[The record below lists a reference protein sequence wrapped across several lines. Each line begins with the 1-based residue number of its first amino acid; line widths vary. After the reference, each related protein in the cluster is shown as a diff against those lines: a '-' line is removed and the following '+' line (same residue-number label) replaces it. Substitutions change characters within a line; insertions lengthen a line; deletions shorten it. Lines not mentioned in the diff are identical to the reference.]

1 MIPNNQLF
9 KSYKNLHRLSNDT
22 KQLNVQIIPKPS
34 QVLNDTKQS
43 IVQIIP
49 KPSQALNDTKQSIVQ
64 IIPKPLQASNDFKQK
79 LVIFG
84 NIKPYISL
92 QSRQTYRLCTLYSNR
107 TSTLVWTVIAS
118 RSDIIV

>member
-1 MIPNNQLF
+1 MP
-9 KSYKNLHRLSNDT
+9 KSLQTSNDCKKPT
-22 KQLNVQIIPKPS
+22 VQIMPKPLQASNDSKQPIVQIMPKPS
-34 QVLNDTKQS
+34 
-43 IVQIIP
+43 
-49 KPSQALNDTKQSIVQ
+49 
-64 IIPKPLQASNDFKQK
+64 QASNDFKQK

-84 NIKPYISL
+84 NIKPYTSL